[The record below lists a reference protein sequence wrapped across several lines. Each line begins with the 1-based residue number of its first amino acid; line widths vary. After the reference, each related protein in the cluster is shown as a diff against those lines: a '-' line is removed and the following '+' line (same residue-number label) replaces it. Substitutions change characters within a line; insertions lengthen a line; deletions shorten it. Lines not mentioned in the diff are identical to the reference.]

1 MRLRMGTM
9 RTTPS
14 KGLSSPHVPLLMKQ
28 LLIFLAT
35 SFTLLAADP
44 VKFEGEIT
52 GVVCGACKDHV
63 TSALMKVTGV
73 KSVEIAPTNKPEIR
87 HIIITAAKPEF
98 SASDAN
104 KALAAEHG
112 DNYKITRLAKN

>member
-1 MRLRMGTM
+1 MGTM
-9 RTTPS
+9 RTTRQ
-14 KGLSSPHVPLLMKQ
+14 KGPLLPNVPFHMKQ
-28 LLIFLAT
+28 LLILLILLAT
-35 SFTLLAADP
+35 SFALLAAEP

-63 TSALMKVTGV
+63 TSALMKVSGV

-87 HIIITAAKPEF
+87 HIIITAAKTEF
-98 SASDAN
+98 SAADAN